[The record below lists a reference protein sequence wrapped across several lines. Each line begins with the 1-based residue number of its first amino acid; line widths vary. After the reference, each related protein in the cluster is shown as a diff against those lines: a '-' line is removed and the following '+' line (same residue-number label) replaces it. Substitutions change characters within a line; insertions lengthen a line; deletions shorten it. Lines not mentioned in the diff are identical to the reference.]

1 MYYVLDINTGCYK
14 ILSWSVEFI
23 QGCAFACCLTIL
35 RFIFF
40 IISLIRFLN
49 VSGARL
55 LRKSNASW

>member
-35 RFIFF
+35 RFIF
-40 IISLIRFLN
+40 IISLIRFFFN
-49 VSGARL
+49 VSGARFL
-55 LRKSNASW
+55 GKSNASW

>member
-35 RFIFF
+35 RFIF
-40 IISLIRFLN
+40 IISLIRFFLMYQ
-49 VSGARL
+49 VL
-55 LRKSNASW
+55 DF